1 MATLSAEW
9 IKNRKV
15 FLSKEYTKV
24 TDKVTKLRKE
34 FEQAEDDLNDIV
46 NEIADLDS
54 LSAGTKI

>member
-15 FLSKEYTKV
+15 FLSKEYT
-24 TDKVTKLRKE
+24 KVTKLRKE